1 MTFNGASAVFA
12 LFASYFWLK
21 SAKVKL
27 SLTFPIEIYS
37 EHIADESVI
46 GQSIVSSGSN
56 SQIDDLGKAMICQ
69 SKLSARAAFC
79 AAGAAICQVFALFFS

>member
-1 MTFNGASAVFA
+1 VILNGVSALFA

-37 EHIADESVI
+37 EHIADDLVI
-46 GQSIVSSGSN
+46 GQSIVSSGSS
-56 SQIDDLGKAMICQ
+56 SQIDDLGKAMIRQ
-69 SKLSARAAFC
+69 SKLSACAARC
-79 AAGAAICQVFALFFS
+79 AAGAAVCQALALLI